1 MAKKAVKKFTGDFKE
16 KSIVAHKFIES
27 YNKLKQKGLV
37 DSYRD
42 ITEKY
47 GYEIDVM
54 SNIAAGKQEVPTIL
68 LWAMIVEY
76 GVDANF
82 LFDIKKDLLRD
93 KDK

>member
-1 MAKKAVKKFTGDFKE
+1 MKKFFLLIID
-16 KSIVAHKFIES
+16 
-27 YNKLKQKGLV
+27 
-37 DSYRD
+37 
-42 ITEKY
+42 

>member
-1 MAKKAVKKFTGDFKE
+1 MANKKVKKFTGDFKE
-16 KSIVAHKFIES
+16 KSIVAHKFMEA

-37 DSYRD
+37 DSYKD

-54 SNIAAGKQEVPTIL
+54 SNIATGKQDVPMIL
-68 LWAMIVEY
+68 LWALVMEY

-82 LFDIKKDLLRD
+82 LFDLKKEVFR
-93 KDK
+93 

>member
-1 MAKKAVKKFTGDFKE
+1 MAKKKVKKFTGDFKE
-16 KSIVAHKFIES
+16 KSIVAHKFIEA

-37 DSYRD
+37 DSYKD

-54 SNIAAGKQEVPTIL
+54 SNIAAGKQDVPMIL
-68 LWAMIVEY
+68 LWALVMEY

-82 LFDIKKDLLRD
+82 LFDQQKETFR
-93 KDK
+93 

>member
-1 MAKKAVKKFTGDFKE
+1 MAKKTIKKFTGDFRE
-16 KSIVAHKFIES
+16 RSVVAHRFIEA
-27 YNKLKQKGLV
+27 YNKLKQKGII
-37 DSYRD
+37 SGYKD

-54 SNIAAGKQEVPTIL
+54 SNIATGKQEVPTIL

-82 LFDIKKDLLRD
+82 LFDQKKELLRG
-93 KDK
+93 K